1 MSFNIDFTFKRYM
14 IYLFSRGDKMAN
26 VKSRMNMTEGPL
38 LKQLLIYAL
47 PLMATGVLQFLYN
60 TADTVIV
67 GRFASDGETALAA
80 VGSTGSIT
88 ALLTGLFIGLAVGA
102 NVSISHA
109 YGSGREDHVKDIVHT
124 SILLSFLL
132 GISIGLIGF
141 FSARPL
147 LLLMGVPESVIGW
160 SVLYMKTI
168 FIGMPAQMAYNYGAA
183 ILNARGDT
191 KHPFY
196 FLAVSGAVNV
206 SLNLLFVVVFH
217 LDVLGVA
224 LATIISQYLSA
235 FLILRLLS
243 RYEDSCRLYIKKLYI
258 KKDKLIKIIKIGV
271 PAGIQGCLFSVSNV
285 LIQSSINSFG
295 PNTMAANT
303 AAANID
309 GIIYISMNSFY
320 QAALAFT
327 GQNAGA
333 LKYDRIKKICLNCL
347 MLVTVFGLILGSVCY
362 IFGPSLLSLFGVDG
376 DIETS
381 ETVRVGMK
389 RLAIVGLPYFLC
401 GMMEVMS
408 GMLRGLGA
416 SLISAIVSL
425 LGSCVLRVIWI
436 FTVFRQYKMIEIL
449 YISYPATWLITAT
462 VHSICF
468 IIILKKM
475 MQRTAK
481 FNEAL

>member
-1 MSFNIDFTFKRYM
+1 
-14 IYLFSRGDKMAN
+14 MAN
-26 VKSRMNMTEGPL
+26 GKARMNMTEGPL

-60 TADTVIV
+60 AADTVIV

-80 VGSTGSIT
+80 VGSTGSIS
-88 ALLTGLFIGLAVGA
+88 ALITGLFIGLAVGA

-109 YGSGREDHVKDIVHT
+109 YGSGRDDQVKDIVHT
-124 SILLSFLL
+124 SILLSFIL

-141 FSARPL
+141 VSARPL
-147 LLLMGVPESVIGW
+147 LALMGVPDGVIDWSVI
-160 SVLYMKTI
+160 YMQTI
-168 FIGMPAQMAYNYGAA
+168 FLGMPAQMTYNYGAA

-196 FLAVSGAVNV
+196 FLCVAGAVNV
-206 SLNLLFVVVFH
+206 ILNLFFVIVCH

-243 RYEDSCRLYIKKLYI
+243 SFNDSCRLYLNKLYI
-258 KKDKLIKIIKIGV
+258 RKDKLIKIIKIGV

-309 GIIYISMNSFY
+309 GIIYIAMNSFY

-333 LKYDRIKKICLNCL
+333 LKYDRVKKICLRCL
-347 MLVTVFGLILGSVCY
+347 LLVFVFGLILGAVCY
-362 IFGPSLLSLFGVDG
+362 FFGPALLSLFGVEG
-376 DIETS
+376 DVSTS
-381 ETVRVGMK
+381 ETMRVGML
-389 RLAIVGLPYFLC
+389 RLTIVGMPYFLC
-401 GMMEVMS
+401 GLMEVMS

-416 SLISAIVSL
+416 SLVSAVVSL
-425 LGSCVLRVIWI
+425 LGSCVLRIIWI
-436 FTVFRQYKMIEIL
+436 YTVFQEYRMIEIL
-449 YISYPATWLITAT
+449 YVSYPATWIITAAA
-462 VHSICF
+462 HFICF
-468 IIILKKM
+468 TVILKRRIRKS
-475 MQRTAK
+475 K
-481 FNEAL
+481 EYLEAE

>member
-1 MSFNIDFTFKRYM
+1 
-14 IYLFSRGDKMAN
+14 MADG
-26 VKSRMNMTEGPL
+26 KARMNMTEGPL
-38 LKQLLIYAL
+38 LRQLLIYAL

-60 TADTVIV
+60 AADTIIV

-80 VGSTGSIT
+80 VGSTGSIS
-88 ALLTGLFIGLAVGA
+88 ALITGLFIGLAVGA

-109 YGSGREDHVKDIVHT
+109 YGSGRDDQVKDIVHT
-124 SILLSFLL
+124 SILLSFIL

-141 FSARPL
+141 VSARPL
-147 LLLMGVPESVIGW
+147 LTLMDVPDGVIDWSVI
-160 SVLYMKTI
+160 YMQTI
-168 FIGMPAQMAYNYGAA
+168 FLGMPAQMTYNYGAA

-196 FLAVSGAVNV
+196 FLCVSGAVNV
-206 SLNLLFVVVFH
+206 ILNLFFVIVCR

-243 RYEDSCRLYIKKLYI
+243 SFNDSCRLYINKLYI
-258 KKDKLIKIIKIGV
+258 RKDKLIKIIKIGV

-309 GIIYISMNSFY
+309 GIIYIAMNSFY

-333 LKYDRIKKICLNCL
+333 LKYDRVKKICSRCL
-347 MLVTVFGLILGSVCY
+347 LLVFVFGLILGAVCY
-362 IFGPSLLSLFGVDG
+362 FFGPALLSLFGVEG
-376 DIETS
+376 DVATS
-381 ETVRVGMK
+381 ETMRVGML
-389 RLAIVGLPYFLC
+389 RLTIVGMPYFLC
-401 GMMEVMS
+401 GLMEVMS

-416 SLISAIVSL
+416 SLVSAVVSL
-425 LGSCVLRVIWI
+425 LGSCVLRIIWI
-436 FTVFRQYKMIEIL
+436 YTVFQEYRMIEIL
-449 YISYPATWLITAT
+449 YVSYPATWIITAAA
-462 VHSICF
+462 HFICF
-468 IIILKKM
+468 TVILKRRIRKS
-475 MQRTAK
+475 K
-481 FNEAL
+481 EYLEAE